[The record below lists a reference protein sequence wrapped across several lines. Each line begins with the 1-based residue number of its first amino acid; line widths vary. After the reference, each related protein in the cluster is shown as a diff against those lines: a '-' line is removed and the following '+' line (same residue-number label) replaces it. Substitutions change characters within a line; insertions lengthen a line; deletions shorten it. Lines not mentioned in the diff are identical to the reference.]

1 MYYKQIRNECEDFVL
16 HSVDVTTVNKILKNL
31 DLLKSSGTDQIF
43 AKFLKDG
50 APVIAIHLANILKLS
65 IKLVFFFPLKCKVA
79 KTKPLFELRIK
90 TEARNYRLISLLHLI
105 SKVV

>member
-65 IKLVFFFPLKCKVA
+65 IKLVFFFL
-79 KTKPLFELRIK
+79 
-90 TEARNYRLISLLHLI
+90 
-105 SKVV
+105 